1 MTNKILNQLFSSC
14 KKWKTLVL
22 IGMLLTLGVGQT
34 WAASTVNGGYIYFD
48 EYNSGYT
55 GAGDMQFWIG
65 HNSYSCAYS
74 MSKISNTKL
83 WYYSASGWNDATY
96 FAFTS
101 GCNNW
106 GCANQKYYDRIGSNT
121 WKSATKES
129 YTLNS
134 GSYYVFKVA
143 STANKAAVNSDS
155 PYGYQGNAATSL
167 NKTITVKAKV
177 STNGGS
183 SYSEATSPGT
193 LSASS
198 KKFTAYNSCASATS
212 LSSGTISCGYT
223 ATTTL
228 TAADATGY
236 DFVGWYNSSG
246 TRQTTSKTLTIYPT
260 ANATYY
266 AYYKAKTT
274 TITLDNQDATT
285 AGSTSV
291 TATYGAAMPAITLP
305 TKTGYIFGG
314 YWGAPGGSGPQYYNA
329 DGSSTKTWDNT
340 NETYTLYAK
349 WTAIT
354 LSATI
359 SPSTINANTA
369 TAIQFSITTNAP
381 LSSGYYFQITN
392 WGGKNSGTAGG
403 YNIDGDHQI
412 TSASPFTHALAAAK
426 TNLDAGTYKIKL
438 KITKD
443 AVTQVESD
451 LLTLTVSSS
460 TYTVTVNAGTGGTV
474 SPASISASPDSWSG
488 NITAT
493 PNAGYQFVNWTSS
506 GGGITINGNT
516 ANPTQIKATST
527 GGTLTAN
534 FSAATYRV
542 TLDNQSAT
550 TAGTPYVDATYNTT
564 TLTTTITKPTKTNYT
579 FGGYYTATGG
589 GGTQIIDANGNWLA
603 NKSGF
608 TDSNKKS
615 IITEDKI
622 LYAKWTETTYAVN
635 VAVDDPS
642 HAAGNIYCSAA
653 GWVASKD
660 GTAQIGNLTNVTITV
675 PAGAAGYTYTGGS
688 WTLTGGVTLVSG
700 SVTSPS
706 IIVKA
711 NAAGSA
717 IFTYAED
724 LTTTWYLT
732 GSFNDWSSTANKF
745 TKKTGESTGKVAYT
759 TVDLAANTTCTFG
772 VNDGTT
778 YYSNNNTTDA
788 PTYYIK
794 GTVEDWTFESNLG
807 YGINCGMVSTLAGTY
822 TFKIDFSGTNPKV
835 SVYYPEIY
843 AISGSFNSWSESN
856 NLAFTGNDGSYEV
869 TINGSST
876 NYEFK
881 VLDNAVWYGH
891 ADKTFTA
898 TESNV
903 TLASGGSNI
912 KLKADVYPNGSYT
925 FTYNKSTKKLGV
937 TYPTSYVVNF
947 GKRTGG
953 STVTAKINNT
963 TAFTTGT
970 KIASGTS
977 VTFSQT
983 AATGYTFE
991 GWYDAAS
998 GGTKLSGN
1006 ATYTTTITAAKT
1018 VYANYTEKSYNTTV
1032 SAGANG
1038 SVSPNGTVAIKQA
1051 TGTSITATPNDGYS
1065 FIGWTISGGGITPT
1079 TSTTSPQTFKAT
1091 STGGTIT
1098 ANFAEKW
1105 NLKGDQWDSWG
1116 TYKPLTETGTNTFAT
1131 TLELV
1136 KNTKYQFKVV
1146 NRTTNTY
1153 YGNTNGA
1160 GNKVFKR
1167 GDAAF
1172 TTVADGMNNNL
1183 EVTPDVSGT
1192 YTFTIN
1198 TSGSTP
1204 VLTLTF
1210 QPAYKVNFGYG
1221 TGGSAVTA
1229 SGSTDGA
1236 ISTGDYVKAG
1246 DDVTFTQ
1253 TPAEGYK
1260 LKGWYTA
1267 ASGGSAVA
1275 TMSKSDNVLNSIA
1288 ATANVYAQ
1296 YEGNTYSVSFNN
1308 NGGSGATPDPISV
1321 TYGAAYGT
1329 LPAGP
1334 TPPGADQFVGW
1345 STTSEGAGTI
1355 VTAETLVATA
1365 ANHTL
1370 YARFEH
1376 TYSVTVQYK
1385 CGTQTLRASTTVH
1398 ASETAVAP
1406 EIIAPDILGYEFDE
1420 WTGDNA
1426 TFADEHSATTTV
1438 HATAATAIT
1447 ANYTAVPMVYFKNNL
1462 AWDNVYVSFDNTWT
1476 IVDGKQVP
1484 SNKGKPYYKM
1494 TQLGTSDIFYCEIPS
1509 DYVANNYAN
1518 WKWNI
1523 AFDNTNYGST
1533 AETTHTGTW
1542 EKFYGGKFL
1551 GRGDFDPSA
1560 TMYIPYDG
1568 DTETRNSGTY
1578 YRTGC
1583 WMKYNSTDPGYTIY
1597 ANTYVSGAGGTAVA
1611 GTPVLLTAD
1620 VAGGFEFK
1628 GKVNFPK
1635 ANYSYGFMLHKEATK
1650 NTNDLWY
1657 TNTGA
1662 IHSTT
1667 TSLPW
1672 HFYTDGASENGQRC
1686 EIRTEAV
1693 GDYEFTVTF
1702 GTGRPVVN
1710 VTYPVGVGDWKL
1722 IYKDRAT
1729 WSNGAHDANWHH
1741 DSRVIKAKES
1751 AEDIVS
1757 FFVAYGSSPSIELY
1771 KCTAINATTG
1781 AETWTKQSDVA
1792 LGVSATGIYNY
1803 TVSQNA
1809 SKEATAAFA
1818 GSYTGNY
1825 YIRTDAS
1832 DGGWS
1837 NYKTSG
1843 ANTMTYSEYSVTHG
1857 GDFGPYSHYF
1867 MRHVNS
1873 GSNIKFCIANDYS
1886 ECISDTVVD
1895 DTYAHEWIEV
1905 EANIRFMWYY
1915 GTNKIGRAYVSGSTN
1930 VSDRFLVL
1938 EGDEHLYD
1946 ADGNPLTGTHQISG
1960 LAEHEMKF
1968 IDDQNWV
1975 YETTVQ
1981 ANPLERV
1988 KLTAKF
1994 NNKIQYFYGA
2004 EGDRT
2009 EATTHQLIGGTGSDK
2024 YKMRVVY
2031 DFKTNRLVAA
2041 WLPSEAVKT
2050 EFDID
2055 ADVMI
2060 IRYHQGD
2067 AQQITF
2073 SDDGKLK
2080 DVQTVYGAMQF
2091 NKYRLNNQ
2099 SEAAGH
2105 SDLNLSQYERD
2116 LFFISF
2122 PFDVK
2127 LNDVFGFGQ
2136 YGKHWIIEYYDGW
2149 TRAQKGYWSDSPT
2162 NWKFVTKQMKDTF
2175 TLKAN
2180 TGYVLALDLDELTM
2194 SSSVWDYG
2202 VENVYLYFPSTTTI
2216 DKIQATSATVDIDQT
2231 GYECTIHR
2239 NTPDGDR
2246 RVKDSYWHLLGVPSY
2261 ANATNTTSGSWTG
2274 TVPNQNPDTWTSSAP
2289 YVYSWNGHDNKFGV
2303 ISSTSTTFKPMQSY
2317 LVQYAK
2323 PTIEWASVNATPKAV
2338 AARRAQNQLRD
2349 CEFRLQL
2356 MQNDEE
2362 LDHTFISLREDE
2374 EVTAE
2379 FDFSYDLSKMLYG
2392 AFTSACNVYTL
2403 IGEEQAAANCLP
2415 LTEQTTVVPVGLKVA
2430 DDGEYTFS
2438 MPDGTNGVGVT
2449 LIDGVT
2455 GERTNLALTDYTV
2468 SLEKGTY
2475 DQRFVLEISPIEHTT
2490 TAIENSEKTDAPN
2503 NVCKKLIDGVL
2514 YIIKDG
2520 KVFDARGARLQ

>member
-1 MTNKILNQLFSSC
+1 MTNKILNQLYVSC

-22 IGMLLTLGVGQT
+22 IGMLLTLGFGQMWGYSVGFENSGNTMTYYSNLNANDQIVTLDRTNGTTTTLDAVTTLYLKGFACKMYQNEDNTIYGGDYQHAYYKVHRTAVEPGTTGYTDVSSWSWNWNSWSSGWRYPTGSKSQNVNLISGLGSGKYSMTYYFTQVGNAT
-34 WAASTVNGGYIYFD
+34 WRLPSTSSKYNTLKWTIAVPAVTSGAVTSNGSGSGTDGSPFTVADGSTITFTASGSQASTDANSVLYVKWGDDSYAQASSTTKTLTPTTTKQSMTVKLKY
-48 EYNSGYT
+48 YNSADDLSGEETTLTIYYQSTLTPSIGISSISPSPAVT
-55 GAGDMQFWIG
+55 GDEVTITASRQNAGTANITYQ
-65 HNSYSCAYS
+65 YSL
-74 MSKISNTKL
+74 NGT
-83 WYYSASGWNDATY
+83 SGWT
-96 FAFTS
+96 T
-101 GCNNW
+101 
-106 GCANQKYYDRIGSNT
+106 IG
-121 WKSATKES
+121 
-129 YTLNS
+129 
-134 GSYYVFKVA
+134 
-143 STANKAAVNSDS
+143 
-155 PYGYQGNAATSL
+155 
-167 NKTITVKAKV
+167 
-177 STNGGS
+177 
-183 SYSEATSPGT
+183 
-193 LSASS
+193 
-198 KKFTAYNSCASATS
+198 SATS
-212 LSSGTISCGYT
+212 STTKTWTVPTIT
-223 ATTTL
+223 ATTTYYFRAQMTYNSTTYTSDVVSITAYGKTTIKVKDTNNWGANFYL
-228 TAADATGY
+228 YTWGGTGNDWPGSTDNTSNIGTSQWKEVVLYSSSTSFLFDKGTDADNNKTANQTYASMEDSGCYTIASGSGGSLALTKTDDCPSAPTVTTTAAGTVREQSATLGGNVTNWGNDKITSYGY
-236 DFVGWYNSSG
+236 YYSTNSTLSSSNLSVG
-246 TRQTTSKTLTIYPT
+246 TRVEVGT
-260 ANATYY
+260 N
-266 AYYKAKTT
+266 KTT
-274 TITLDNQDATT
+274 TGTF
-285 AGSTSV
+285 
-291 TATYGAAMPAITLP
+291 
-305 TKTGYIFGG
+305 TKSQTGL
-314 YWGAPGGSGPQYYNA
+314 
-329 DGSSTKTWDNT
+329 T
-340 NETYTLYAK
+340 
-349 WTAIT
+349 
-354 LSATI
+354 
-359 SPSTINANTA
+359 ANTKYYVIAYA
-369 TAIQFSITTNAP
+369 TNGFGTSYGSVINFTT
-381 LSSGYYFQITN
+381 L
-392 WGGKNSGTAGG
+392 
-403 YNIDGDHQI
+403 
-412 TSASPFTHALAAAK
+412 
-426 TNLDAGTYKIKL
+426 
-438 KITKD
+438 
-443 AVTQVESD
+443 
-451 LLTLTVSSS
+451 S
-460 TYTVTVNAGTGGTV
+460 TYTVTVATEDASKGTV
-474 SPASISASPDSWSG
+474 SPTSVTAGQYLASQTITASP
-488 NITAT
+488 
-493 PNAGYQFVNWTSS
+493 
-506 GGGITINGNT
+506 
-516 ANPTQIKATST
+516 
-527 GGTLTAN
+527 
-534 FSAATYRV
+534 
-542 TLDNQSAT
+542 
-550 TAGTPYVDATYNTT
+550 
-564 TLTTTITKPTKTNYT
+564 KTNYVFT
-579 FGGYYTATGG
+579 EWTKSANTITITDATS
-589 GGTQIIDANGNWLA
+589 A
-603 NKSGF
+603 S
-608 TDSNKKS
+608 
-615 IITEDKI
+615 
-622 LYAKWTETTYAVN
+622 TTVKAT
-635 VAVDDPS
+635 
-642 HAAGNIYCSAA
+642 AAG
-653 GWVASKD
+653 
-660 GTAQIGNLTNVTITV
+660 
-675 PAGAAGYTYTGGS
+675 
-688 WTLTGGVTLVSG
+688 
-700 SVTSPS
+700 
-706 IIVKA
+706 
-711 NAAGSA
+711 
-717 IFTYAED
+717 
-724 LTTTWYLT
+724 
-732 GSFNDWSSTANKF
+732 
-745 TKKTGESTGKVAYT
+745 
-759 TVDLAANTTCTFG
+759 
-772 VNDGTT
+772 
-778 YYSNNNTTDA
+778 
-788 PTYYIK
+788 
-794 GTVEDWTFESNLG
+794 
-807 YGINCGMVSTLAGTY
+807 
-822 TFKIDFSGTNPKV
+822 
-835 SVYYPEIY
+835 
-843 AISGSFNSWSESN
+843 
-856 NLAFTGNDGSYEV
+856 
-869 TINGSST
+869 
-876 NYEFK
+876 
-881 VLDNAVWYGH
+881 
-891 ADKTFTA
+891 
-898 TESNV
+898 
-903 TLASGGSNI
+903 
-912 KLKADVYPNGSYT
+912 
-925 FTYNKSTKKLGV
+925 
-937 TYPTSYVVNF
+937 
-947 GKRTGG
+947 
-953 STVTAKINNT
+953 TVTA
-963 TAFTTGT
+963 
-970 KIASGTS
+970 
-977 VTFSQT
+977 TFADQWGIF
-983 AATGYTFE
+983 GY
-991 GWYDAAS
+991 
-998 GGTKLSGN
+998 
-1006 ATYTTTITAAKT
+1006 
-1018 VYANYTEKSYNTTV
+1018 
-1032 SAGANG
+1032 
-1038 SVSPNGTVAIKQA
+1038 
-1051 TGTSITATPNDGYS
+1051 
-1065 FIGWTISGGGITPT
+1065 GGIL
-1079 TSTTSPQTFKAT
+1079 
-1091 STGGTIT
+1091 G
-1098 ANFAEKW
+1098 N
-1105 NLKGDQWDSWG
+1105 WDTWCG
-1116 TYKPLTETGTNTFAT
+1116 FPNTGTNTFGT
-1131 TLELV
+1131 TLTLA
-1136 KNTKYQFKVV
+1136 KGTTYYFKVV
-1146 NRTTNTY
+1146 DRKTSTW
-1153 YGNTNGA
+1153 YGNSNGSGELKIKRTDS
-1160 GNKVFKR
+1160 GNAKTLSSGGGESDNVSI
-1167 GDAAF
+1167 
-1172 TTVADGMNNNL
+1172 
-1183 EVTPDVSGT
+1183 TPDVSGD
-1192 YTFTIN
+1192 YTFSFNSSSKALTI
-1198 TSGSTP
+1198 
-1204 VLTLTF
+1204 TF

-1296 YEGNTYSVSFNN
+1296 YEGNTYTVSFDN
-1308 NGGSGATPDPISV
+1308 NGGSGATPDQISV

-1355 VTAETLVATA
+1355 VTAETLVTTA
-1365 ANHTL
+1365 SDHTL

-1376 TYSVTVQYK
+1376 TYTVTVQYK
-1385 CGTQTLRASTTVH
+1385 YGTQTLRASTTVH

-1406 EIIAPDILGYEFDE
+1406 EITAPVILGYEFVN

-1426 TFADEHSATTTV
+1426 TFADATSATTTV

-1462 AWDNVYVSFDNTWT
+1462 DWDNVYVSFDNTWKE
-1476 IVDGKQVP
+1476 IGGKQVP
-1484 SNKGKPYYKM
+1484 VNKDKPYYKM
-1494 TQLGTSDIFYCEIPS
+1494 TQLGTSDIYYCVIPTTYTEN
-1509 DYVANNYAN
+1509 DYAN
-1518 WKWNI
+1518 WAWNI

-1542 EKFYGGKFL
+1542 NEFYGGKFL

-1583 WMKYNSTDPGYTIY
+1583 WMKYNSTDPGYKIY
-1597 ANTYVSGAGGTAVA
+1597 ANTYVSGSGGTAVA

-1628 GKVNFPK
+1628 GKVYFPT
-1635 ANYSYGFMLHKEATK
+1635 ANYSYGFMLHKEYTK
-1650 NTNDLWY
+1650 NDNDLWY

-1662 IHSTT
+1662 IRSTT

-1686 EIRTEAV
+1686 EIHTEAV

-1741 DSRVIKAKES
+1741 DSRVIKAKAS
-1751 AEDIVS
+1751 TVDTVS
-1757 FFVAYGSSPSIELY
+1757 FFVAYGSTPSIALY

-1781 AETWTKQSDVA
+1781 AETWIKQSDVA

-1905 EANIRFMWYY
+1905 EANVRFMWYY

-1946 ADGNPLTGTHQISG
+1946 ADGNSLTGTHQISG

-2041 WLPSEAVKT
+2041 WLPSSAVTT

-2060 IRYHQGD
+2060 IRYHQAD

-2073 SDDGKLK
+2073 SGSGKLK

-2099 SEAAGH
+2099 DEAAGH

-2136 YGKHWIIEYYDGW
+2136 YGKHWIIEYYDGK
-2149 TRAQKGYWSDSPT
+2149 TRAQNGFWVDSPS
-2162 NWKFVTKQMKDTF
+2162 NWKFVTKAMKDVF

-2180 TGYVLALDLDELTM
+2180 EGYVLALDLDELTM

-2216 DKIQATSATVDIDQT
+2216 DKIQATSATVDIDQE
-2231 GYECTIHR
+2231 GYQCTINR

-2323 PTIEWASVNATPKAV
+2323 PTIEWASVNATPKTV

-2374 EVTAE
+2374 EVTAG

-2475 DQRFVLEISPIEHTT
+2475 DQRFLLEISPIEHTT

-2503 NVCKKLIDGVL
+2503 TVCKKLIDGVL